1 MPYFGPKMGQPGSVF
16 NSECPKYYY
25 CSALLVLSIL
35 RPESLIFYYLMRLM
49 HIGKYR
55 CMAIPS
61 ACLCSACMRAPDN
74 WVLGPIYGTRSA
86 MQQWE
91 KKQNWQY
98 IVNEPLMVGRLLSL
112 LNDWLWDSRIMI
124 IEEICSC
131 LKFKFASAVSR
142 RYILKGASGCWL
154 LTPWNIQIKCTSTW
168 ARHNLI
174 STHISQWKR
183 PFKDSKTH

>member
-49 HIGKYR
+49 HSGKYR

-112 LNDWLWDSRIMI
+112 LNDWLRFENHDYWRNLQLF
-124 IEEICSC
+124 E
-131 LKFKFASAVSR
+131 
-142 RYILKGASGCWL
+142 
-154 LTPWNIQIKCTSTW
+154 IQIC
-168 ARHNLI
+168 I
-174 STHISQWKR
+174 SSLKAVYFERGEWVLTVDPVEHSNQMH
-183 PFKDSKTH
+183 FYLS